1 MVLKVKVKSLSH
13 VWLFVT
19 PWTIAY
25 QVPPSMGFSRQE
37 YWSGLPFP
45 SPGDLPNPGM
55 EPRSSELFSSVQSS
69 HSVVSN
75 SSWPY
80 GLQPTRLLHPWD
92 FPGKNTEVGCHC
104 LLCVVQECAFFLLF
118 TAASSHLSL
127 EDLSS
132 PMWQKVDLSLTHSD
146 SDWANFLQG
155 VKLAG
160 ANKRA
165 HSKYCR
171 SRELSLKNTPYHP
184 SNYVLHKRELT

>member
-1 MVLKVKVKSLSH
+1 MHESEKWKWSCSVMSNSSKPYGLQPTRLLHPWDFPGKSTGVRCHCLLLQVLNL
-13 VWLFVT
+13 VT
-19 PWTIAY
+19 LKLYFNI
-25 QVPPSMGFSRQE
+25 
-37 YWSGLPFP
+37 
-45 SPGDLPNPGM
+45 
-55 EPRSSELFSSVQSS
+55 S

-132 PMWQKVDLSLTHSD
+132 PMWQKVDLNLTHSD

>member
-1 MVLKVKVKSLSH
+1 M
-13 VWLFVT
+13 
-19 PWTIAY
+19 
-25 QVPPSMGFSRQE
+25 
-37 YWSGLPFP
+37 
-45 SPGDLPNPGM
+45 
-55 EPRSSELFSSVQSS
+55 
-69 HSVVSN
+69 SN

-132 PMWQKVDLSLTHSD
+132 PMWQKVDLTLTHSD

-160 ANKRA
+160 ANKKGTFKILQVKRA
-165 HSKYCR
+165 FSEEHPIPSQQLCSPQTWINLKQESKPHPEIKK
-171 SRELSLKNTPYHP
+171 SISNKNVWLYIFC
-184 SNYVLHKRELT
+184 